1 MLKQIIIAKEMIK
14 NNFIR
19 NVNNGNYHSMDFIYK
34 NLYNNPKYLNSK
46 RITHYGKSAFSQNGE
61 DGLIKE
67 IFNRIDTTNK
77 YFVEFGVENGLE
89 CNTTF
94 LLLNGWKGL
103 WIEADEKS
111 CSEIQENFK
120 EVIKKEY
127 LKVKNSFIT
136 PENIEEIFD
145 EFEIPKSP
153 DLLSIDIDSTDYWVR
168 KAIKKYTPRVLIME
182 YNDTYFPPTVWIQK
196 KDKATWEEGIN
207 YGASLQA
214 LHDLNKNMGYTLIGC
229 DFNGVNAFFI
239 RNDCYSEE
247 LFEKNTSAEYHYENQ
262 KQLSFY
268 YSHKRTSFD
277 LGQKDI

>member
-1 MLKQIIIAKEMIK
+1 MIK

-103 WIEADEKS
+103 WIEADKKS
-111 CSEIQENFK
+111 CSEIQENF
-120 EVIKKEY
+120 
-127 LKVKNSFIT
+127 N
-136 PENIEEIFD
+136 D

-196 KDKATWEEGIN
+196 KDKATGKEGIN